1 MFAVVTSV
9 GLIGL
14 RLTIAVIR
22 FGLRVAGISLK
33 LISGVLLLSMLLV
46 FSMPRMIGT

>member
-1 MFAVVTSV
+1 MFAVVASV

-14 RLTIAVIR
+14 RLTITVIR
-22 FGLRVAGISLK
+22 FGLRISRISLK
-33 LISGVLLLSMLLV
+33 VILGVLLLSMLVV